1 VARAPRTA
9 IAAEWNSLANAE
21 PFVAASL
28 GIVNSV
34 PLLEAMDNA
43 RLGREVPLVPLVRTL
58 ALECWLRHLF
68 SHKISSHLALEE
80 LTQPFSPARPVP
92 KEKGGETHEIR
103 EARSCRIG

>member
-9 IAAEWNSLANAE
+9 ITAEWNSLANGV

-28 GIVNSV
+28 GIVNSA
-34 PLLEAMDNA
+34 PLLAAMDNA

-58 ALECWLRHLF
+58 ALECWLRHLS
-68 SHKISSHLALEE
+68 SHKIASHLALPEFA
-80 LTQPFSPARPVP
+80 QPFSPATPFP
-92 KEKGGETHEIR
+92 PEKGGETHEIR